1 METVAKRYAQ
11 SLFSLAL
18 DQQAVLDYQ
27 KDMNLVNKIFFENPN
42 FIRFFNEVSVSNE
55 DKFRIIDQGFKD
67 QVDTYIVNF
76 LKLLIKKRRIKHILE
91 INQEFKELA
100 NEYLGIEEGTLY
112 TSFTLDSKQIK
123 EVEAAISKKE
133 QKTVKLTVINDP
145 SLIGGIKVVIK
156 NRVYDGSVKNK
167 VSLLK
172 KELLRK

>member
-27 KDMNLVNKIFFENPN
+27 KDINLVNQVFLDDPK
-42 FIRFFNEVSVSNE
+42 FIRFFNEVAISNE
-55 DKFRIIDQGFKD
+55 TKYQIIDQAFKN
-67 QVDTYIVNF
+67 QVDKYIVNF
-76 LKLLIKKRRIKHILE
+76 LKLLIKKRRIKHLLE
-91 INQEFKELA
+91 INQEFKTLC

-112 TSFTLDSKQIK
+112 TSFTLDNEQIK
-123 EVEAAISKKE
+123 KIEAAIGTKESK
-133 QKTVKLTVINDP
+133 TIKLTVVNDP
-145 SLIGGIKVVIK
+145 TLVGGIKVVIK